1 MHGSRGSEGDLI
13 EIFPEIF
20 GHEAKCAEVGGKD
33 VVIAGVTIVGIGS
46 KALKR
51 FGIRIYVLSNLDLD
65 TFRLGSKVAF

>member
-1 MHGSRGSEGDLI
+1 MI
-13 EIFPEIF
+13 EVFPEIF

-65 TFRLGSKVAF
+65 TFR

>member
-13 EIFPEIF
+13 EVFPEIF

-51 FGIRIYVLSNLDLD
+51 FGIRIFSNLDLD